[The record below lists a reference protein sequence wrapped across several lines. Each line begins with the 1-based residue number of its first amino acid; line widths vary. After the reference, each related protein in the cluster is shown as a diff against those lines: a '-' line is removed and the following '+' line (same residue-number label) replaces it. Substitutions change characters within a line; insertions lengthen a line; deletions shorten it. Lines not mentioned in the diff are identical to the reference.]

1 MNSFYEVEYIDIK
14 IKFLKLLLALLI
26 VRDSN
31 VKEMNFYNQNIK
43 YKIKRTK
50 MLKVASQAVKM

>member
-31 VKEMNFYNQNIK
+31 VKEMNFYNQNLK
-43 YKIKRTK
+43 FKIKKTK
-50 MLKVASQAVKM
+50 MLKVASRAVRM